1 MSVHFRYMEGKV
13 FVALGN
19 GDLVVYCRDIGKF
32 LLYVGIKS
40 VISVIKKESFPGR
53 SRVRILVR
61 AFTCMLVSLGYFL
74 CIYVFIC
81 VYYWFLLFRRFL
93 DRAFDDSSWNRQY
106 SCQQHAS
113 LGWQALVR
121 HALLNQDHKPAY
133 IAG

>member
-1 MSVHFRYMEGKV
+1 MEGKV

-61 AFTCMLVSLGYFL
+61 AFICMLVSFGYFL

-81 VYYWFLLFRRFL
+81 VCILLVSAFQTVLGPSVRRFQL
-93 DRAFDDSSWNRQY
+93 EQAVLLSAACFSRVASSGAPRTPQ
-106 SCQQHAS
+106 SRS
-113 LGWQALVR
+113 
-121 HALLNQDHKPAY
+121 
-133 IAG
+133 